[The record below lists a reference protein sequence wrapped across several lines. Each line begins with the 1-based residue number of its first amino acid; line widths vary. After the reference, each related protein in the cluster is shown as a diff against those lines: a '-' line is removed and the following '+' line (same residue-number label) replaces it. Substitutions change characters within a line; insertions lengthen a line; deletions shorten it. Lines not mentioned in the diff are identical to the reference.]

1 MAIPESQLETWS
13 GQGAINQSKNTYVSI
28 RSTLLDAD
36 AAYAA
41 KSFEVFLQGSYGN
54 DTNIYAESDV
64 DVVIRLDSI
73 MRSDLSALPAEQQQA
88 YHSAFGKADYT
99 FAEFKSAVTDHL
111 VDAYGADV
119 DPGNKAV
126 KIKANGTRRNADI
139 VTCFQYRRYLRFIS
153 EEDQEYIPGI
163 IFPSQSSGEIINY
176 PKRHSENCTT
186 KHQGTHSYFK
196 PTARI
201 LKNMRSRLV
210 ADGKIAAG
218 TAPSYYLE
226 GLLYNVP
233 NENFGASYSDT
244 LVNSINWLLKADR
257 AQFVCANEQ
266 YYLLGNGNVQW
277 PAANCNQFLS
287 AVVEMWNSW

>member
-13 GQGAINQSKNTYVSI
+13 GLGAVTQSKNTYASI
-28 RSTLLDAD
+28 RGTLLDAD

-88 YHSAFGKADYT
+88 YHSAYGKAAYT
-99 FAEFKSAVTDHL
+99 FAEFKGAVTDHL
-111 VDAYGADV
+111 VGAYGADV

-126 KIKANGTRRNADI
+126 KIKANGTRRNADVVI
-139 VTCFQYRRYLRFIS
+139 CFQYRRYLRFVS
-153 EEDQEYIPGI
+153 EDDQEYIPGI

-186 KHQGTHSYFK
+186 KHRGTHSYFK

-210 ADGKIAAG
+210 ADGKIPAG

-233 NENFGASYSDT
+233 NEKFGTSYGDT
-244 LVNSINWLLKADR
+244 LVNSINWLLKTDR
-257 AQFVCANEQ
+257 TQLVCANEQ
-266 YYLLGNGNVQW
+266 YYLLGDGNVQW
-277 PAANCNQFLS
+277 PTANCDQFLS
-287 AVVEMWNSW
+287 AVVEMWKNW

>member
-13 GQGAINQSKNTYVSI
+13 GQGAVAQSKSTYASI
-28 RSTLLDAD
+28 RGTLLDAD
-36 AAYAA
+36 ATYAA

-64 DVVIRLDSI
+64 DLVIRLDSI

-88 YHSAFGKADYT
+88 YHSAYGNAAYT
-99 FAEFKSAVTDHL
+99 FAEFKNAVTDHL
-111 VDAYGADV
+111 VDTYGADV

-126 KIKANGTRRNADI
+126 AIKANGTRRNADVVI
-139 VTCFQYRRYLRFIS
+139 CFQYRRYLRFIS
-153 EEDQEYIPGI
+153 ENDQEYIPGI

-186 KHQGTHSYFK
+186 KHQSTHSYFK
-196 PTARI
+196 PAARI

-233 NENFGASYSDT
+233 NEKFGTSYGDT
-244 LVNSINWLLKADR
+244 LVNAINWLLKTDR
-257 AQFVCANEQ
+257 TQLVCANEQ
-266 YYLLGNGNVQW
+266 YYLLGDGNVQW
-277 PAANCNQFLS
+277 PTANCDQFLS

>member
-1 MAIPESQLETWS
+1 MAIPELQLETWS
-13 GQGAINQSKNTYVSI
+13 HQGAVTQSKNTYASI
-28 RSTLLDAD
+28 RGTLLDAD
-36 AAYAA
+36 STYAS

-73 MRSDLSALPAEQQQA
+73 MRSDLSALPPEQKQA
-88 YHSAFGKADYT
+88 YHSAYGNAVYT
-99 FAEFKSAVTDHL
+99 FTEFKSAVVDHL
-111 VDAYGADV
+111 VNAYDTDV

-126 KIKANGTRRNADI
+126 KIRANGTRRSADVVI
-139 VTCFQYRRYLRFIS
+139 CFQYRRYLRFIS
-153 EEDQEYIPGI
+153 ENNQEYIPGI

-176 PKRHSENCTT
+176 PKRHSQNCTT
-186 KHQGTHSYFK
+186 KHQGTRNYFK

-210 ADGKIAAG
+210 ADGKIAVG

-233 NENFGASYSDT
+233 NERFGTSYGET
-244 LVNSINWLLKADR
+244 LVNSINWLLQTDR
-257 AQFVCANEQ
+257 TQLVCANEQ
-266 YYLLGNGNVQW
+266 HYLLGDGNAQW
-277 PAANCNQFLS
+277 PTGNCDQFLS